1 MREEKVCDSSKCFY
15 LVLHLSEWREHVR
28 SNYKLA
34 SSLNHKYVTA
44 LEMLVRVTK
53 RSSLFAAERKVD

>member
-1 MREEKVCDSSKCFY
+1 VTLANVFY
-15 LVLHLSEWREHVR
+15 LVLHLSEWWEHVC

-53 RSSLFAAERKVD
+53 RSSLFAAEREVD